1 MNSSSSNFNV
11 SSNLNTGNQD
21 GPGLAAA
28 KYVIV
33 LALGF
38 ILNYISGALIHTFR
52 KHQVFFLNPRYVL
65 LIHLVVNDMVQLTTS
80 ISLFIS
86 YVSYK
91 INASVCCLMMTVA
104 VFTTMNTPL
113 NLAAMA
119 LERYVAVCFPLQHV
133 ELCTVKRTYVLI
145 GCIWALSSV
154 AVLFQTIVLL
164 STEPLSF
171 FHSAIV
177 CLMEKLFQ
185 HPISLQM
192 RGITY
197 IIYLTV
203 VWFTLFFTYFKI
215 FFAARAAN
223 SADGNATKARN
234 TILLHGVQLL
244 LCMLTY
250 LDPLVKTH
258 LIGSFPNI
266 SSHLR
271 YVWYIIV
278 DVLPRFISPIVYG
291 LRDKTFKLYLRK
303 SFKTLT

>member
-1 MNSSSSNFNV
+1 MDCFP
-11 SSNLNTGNQD
+11 L
-21 GPGLAAA
+21 
-28 KYVIV
+28 
-33 LALGF
+33 F
-38 ILNYISGALIHTFR
+38 F
-52 KHQVFFLNPRYVL
+52 QVFFLNPRYIL

-91 INASVCCLMMTVA
+91 INASVCCLMMSVA

-119 LERYVAVCFPLQHV
+119 VERYVAVCFPLQHA
-133 ELCTVKRTYVLI
+133 ELCTVKRTCVLI
-145 GCIWALSSV
+145 GCLWALSSV

-164 STEPLSF
+164 STEPLWF

-192 RGITY
+192 REIVY
-197 IIYLTV
+197 IVYLSV
-203 VWFTLFFTYFKI
+203 VWVTLFFTYFKI

-223 SADGNATKARN
+223 SADGSATKARN

-250 LDPLVKTH
+250 LDPLVKTV
-258 LIGSFPNI
+258 LIGLFPKI

-278 DVLPRFISPIVYG
+278 DILPRFISPIVYG
-291 LRDKTFKLYLRK
+291 LRDKTFKLYLK
-303 SFKTLT
+303 KNFKMLT